1 MQDMDKHKLLK
12 ALIEGDY
19 GDCEQ
24 TPEEEVREK

>member
-1 MQDMDKHKLLK
+1 MQDMDDHKILK

-24 TPEEEVREK
+24 TVEEEVQEK